1 MRKTVTTTLLLFA
14 SLLMSSCI
22 KDWNCTCSY
31 YTQHFGTNGTVTT
44 LRTNKSTIA
53 GTKKS
58 AQKDCNYAEQIGKED
73 AVAMG
78 ADPEKVNC
86 TLR

>member
-1 MRKTVTTTLLLFA
+1 MRKTSITTLLVFA
-14 SLLMSSCI
+14 SLLISSCV
-22 KDWNCTCSY
+22 KDWNCTCSH

-44 LRTNKSTIA
+44 LHTSKSTIA

-58 AQKDCNYAEQIGKED
+58 AQKDCNYAEKIGKED

-78 ADPEKVNC
+78 ADPEKANC
-86 TLR
+86 TFK